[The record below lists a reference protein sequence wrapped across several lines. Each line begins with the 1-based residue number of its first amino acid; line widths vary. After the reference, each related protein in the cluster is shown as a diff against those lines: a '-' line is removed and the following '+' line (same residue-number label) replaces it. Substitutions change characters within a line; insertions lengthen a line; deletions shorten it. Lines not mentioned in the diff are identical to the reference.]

1 LPALQASWIYN
12 ADKAMKNNKNAFTLI
27 EALVSAAITAIGFAG
42 VYGLVATSNTV
53 ISDTI
58 DKEKLKFQNTEIIES
73 IGADQSNI
81 MEYHGK
87 DLSNCAALSTSTGK
101 DEQLIKLK
109 NWCSKINGEVGTKR
123 ANDKRMI
130 RVERGTG
137 MWGSRVYIV
146 SLEFNGKNDKKS
158 VFMKQVFYAP

>member
-1 LPALQASWIYN
+1 MLALQASWIYK
-12 ADKAMKNNKNAFTLI
+12 ADKVMKNNKNAFTLI

-53 ISDTI
+53 MSDTI

-73 IGADQSNI
+73 IGADQANI
-81 MEYHGK
+81 MQYHGK
-87 DLSNCAALSTSTGK
+87 DLSNCTALTTAIGK
-101 DEQLIKLK
+101 DDQIIKLK

-123 ANDKRMI
+123 ANDKRII
-130 RVERGTG
+130 RVEKKQV
-137 MWGSRVYIV
+137 GSNFVYIV

>member
-1 LPALQASWIYN
+1 
-12 ADKAMKNNKNAFTLI
+12 MKNNKNAFTLI

-53 ISDTI
+53 MSDTI

-73 IGADQSNI
+73 IGADQANI

-101 DEQLIKLK
+101 DKQLIKLK

-123 ANDKRMI
+123 ANDKRII

-137 MWGSRVYIV
+137 MWGRSVYIV